1 MGVLEKFLD
10 LVRIDSPSDPASP
23 TCPSTA
29 MQLDVANHL
38 VKVMEEMG
46 VSNVRLQDGYVY
58 GEIPATPGYEDRTTV
73 GFIAHMDTAPEFNGI
88 GVKPQVIENY
98 DGGDVLL
105 AGSGHILSPE
115 AFPVLKTF
123 AGQTLITTDGTTL
136 LGSDDKAGIA
146 EILEAAEILLR
157 GEIPHGK
164 VCLGF
169 TPDEEIGR
177 GPLKFD
183 VPGFGA
189 ELAYTLDGGAVGSIE
204 YENFNA
210 DQAVVTFQGYSI
222 HPGTAKGR
230 MKNSQSIAFE
240 FDALLP
246 AGERPQYTDGYEGF
260 YHLTGITGGV
270 EQTTATYILRDHDA
284 DKLVER
290 EQMLEKAAAFL
301 NGKYGEG
308 TVTIDLTH
316 TYCNM
321 KEKILPVFEVITIAE
336 AAIRAIGAEPVTV
349 PIRGGTDGA
358 TLSYMGLP
366 CPNLGTGGANAHG
379 RYECNTKENMER
391 CTQVVLEIVKG
402 YADRRA

>member
-1 MGVLEKFLD
+1 MAVLEKFIE
-10 LVRIDSPSDPASP
+10 LVKIDSPSDPASP

-38 VKVMEEMG
+38 ERVMKEMG
-46 VSNVRLQDGYVY
+46 VSNVRQKDGYVY
-58 GEIPATPGYEDRTTV
+58 GEIPATPGYEDKTAV

-105 AGSGHILSPE
+105 AGSGHILSPKD
-115 AFPVLKTF
+115 FPALLGFK
-123 AGQTLITTDGTTL
+123 GHTLVTTDGTTL

-164 VCLGF
+164 ICLGF

-183 VPGFGA
+183 VEGFGA
-189 ELAYTLDGGAVGSIE
+189 QVGYTLDGGAAGSIE

-210 DQAVVTFQGYSI
+210 DQAEVTIKGYSI
-222 HPGTAKGR
+222 HPGSAKDK
-230 MKNSQSIAFE
+230 MKNSLAIAME
-240 FDALLP
+240 FDRLLP
-246 AGERPQYTDGYEGF
+246 ANERPQFTEGYEGF
-260 YHLTGITGGV
+260 YHMNELHGGT
-270 EQTTATYILRDHDA
+270 EESHCTYILRDHDS
-284 DKLVER
+284 DKLAARGETM
-290 EQMLEKAAAFL
+290 QKAAAFL
-301 NGKYGEG
+301 NDRYGEG
-308 TVTIDLTH
+308 TVTVEITH
-316 TYCNM
+316 TYRNM
-321 KEKILPVFEVITIAE
+321 REKILPVFEVITIAE
-336 AAIRAIGAEPVTV
+336 QAIRTAGLTPVTV

-366 CPNLGTGGANAHG
+366 CPNLGTGGCNAHG
-379 RYECNTKENMER
+379 RYECNTKENMEQ
-391 CTQVVLEIVKG
+391 CVQIALEIVKG
-402 YADRRA
+402 YAAL

>member
-1 MGVLEKFLD
+1 MAVLEKFIE
-10 LVRIDSPSDPASP
+10 LVKIDSPSDPASP

-38 VKVMEEMG
+38 ERVMKEMG
-46 VSNVRLQDGYVY
+46 VSNVRQKDGYVY
-58 GEIPATPGYEDRTTV
+58 GEIPATPGYEDKTAV

-105 AGSGHILSPE
+105 AGSGHILSPKD
-115 AFPVLKTF
+115 FPVLLGYK
-123 AGQTLITTDGTTL
+123 GHTLVTTDGTTL

-164 VCLGF
+164 ICLGF

-183 VPGFGA
+183 VEGFGA
-189 ELAYTLDGGAVGSIE
+189 QVGYTLDGGAAGSIE

-210 DQAVVTFQGYSI
+210 DQAEVTIKGYSI
-222 HPGTAKGR
+222 HPGSAKDK
-230 MKNSQSIAFE
+230 MKNSLAIAME
-240 FDALLP
+240 FDRLLP
-246 AGERPQYTDGYEGF
+246 ANERPQFTEGYEGF
-260 YHLTGITGGV
+260 YHMNELHGGT
-270 EQTTATYILRDHDA
+270 EESHCTYILRDHDS
-284 DKLVER
+284 DKLAARGETM
-290 EQMLEKAAAFL
+290 QKAAAFL
-301 NGKYGEG
+301 NDRYGEG
-308 TVTIDLTH
+308 TVTVEITH
-316 TYCNM
+316 TYRNM
-321 KEKILPVFEVITIAE
+321 REKILPVFEVITIAE
-336 AAIRAIGAEPVTV
+336 QAIRTAGLTPVTV

-366 CPNLGTGGANAHG
+366 CPNLGTGGCNAHG
-379 RYECNTKENMER
+379 RYECNTKENMEQ
-391 CTQVVLEIVKG
+391 CVQIALEIVKG
-402 YADRRA
+402 YAAL